1 MAKRKVAKCTVRRLR
16 VFGILSLICILYFV
30 FCLCYEM
37 YEIHKL
43 KVEEYQLKEEYKQL
57 KKEAKD
63 LTVQIEELNNPEYL
77 ASYARENYS
86 YSKDG
91 EYIIKLNNKE
101 KECINLEII
110 PTLNNKENE
119 VKKVDKDIKV
129 DYVVV
134 GISIFVVVFFT
145 SIILRGRKS
154 K

>member
-63 LTVQIEELNNPEYL
+63 LTIQIEELNNPEYL
-77 ASYARENYS
+77 ASYARENYL

-101 KECINLEII
+101 K
-110 PTLNNKENE
+110 E

-134 GISIFVVVFFT
+134 GISIFVVIFFT
-145 SIILRGRKS
+145 SIILRGRKR

>member
-37 YEIHKL
+37 FEIHKL
-43 KVEEYQLKEEYKQL
+43 KVEEQNLKEEYKEL
-57 KKEAKD
+57 KEEAKE
-63 LTVQIEELNNPEYL
+63 LNIQIEELNNPEYL

-91 EYIIKLNNKE
+91 EYIIKLNNKD
-101 KECINLEII
+101 KEI
-110 PTLNNKENE
+110 
-119 VKKVDKDIKV
+119 KKVDSDIKV
-129 DYVVV
+129 NYVVV
-134 GISIFVVVFFT
+134 GASIFVVIIFT
-145 SIILRGRKS
+145 AIILRSKKS